1 MERPKFSAIFAQ
13 VVRQHRL
20 GQGVSQE
27 KLAERADL
35 SRNYI
40 GMLERGERF
49 ATLEVAERLAR
60 AIGVP
65 LEQLI
70 TQARKELE
78 RGDKKKAPKQ
88 ER

>member
-1 MERPKFSAIFAQ
+1 MERRKFSVTFAQ

-20 GQGVSQE
+20 DQGISQE

-65 LEQLI
+65 LEKLI
-70 TQARKELE
+70 TEVRRELE
-78 RGDKKKAPKQ
+78 R
-88 ER
+88 RR